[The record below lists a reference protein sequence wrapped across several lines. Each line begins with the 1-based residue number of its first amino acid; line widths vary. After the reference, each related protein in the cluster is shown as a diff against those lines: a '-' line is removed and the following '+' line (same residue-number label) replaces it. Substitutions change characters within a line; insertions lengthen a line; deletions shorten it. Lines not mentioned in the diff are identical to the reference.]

1 MLGYSAEEV
10 VNRITPAEI
19 SDPQELIARA
29 EALSLEFCAPI
40 TPGFEALVY
49 KAKRGIEDI
58 YELTKIRK
66 DGSRFPALVSVTA
79 LHDKENK
86 IIGYLLIGTDNTAR
100 KLALKGQRE
109 SDEKFKYL
117 FDHSPVGKS
126 ITLTTGEVQ
135 VNQAFCNML
144 GYSAKELKQGRWQD
158 ISPPEDVASTERAIA
173 PLLAGVQL
181 STRFTK
187 RYLHKDGSIIWA
199 DVSTALRRDAA
210 GKPMYFMTS
219 ALDITELKR
228 VEAEI
233 RQLNAELEQ
242 RVAERTAKLEE
253 ANKELESFAYSVS
266 HDLRTPLRAIDGFSH
281 QLLNRYADKIDEEG
295 KRYLNIVRQS
305 AQKMG
310 QLIDDILAFSRMG
323 RTQMA
328 KSEVD
333 MDELVR
339 EVFEELKPVIA
350 DRNLTLDTKALPA
363 CHGDRAMLRQV
374 WVNLLSNAIKFTA
387 PRAAAQ
393 VEVSGSAEGAELIY
407 SIKDNGAGFDMR
419 YAEKLFGVFQR
430 LHSNEEFEGTGIGL
444 AIVKRIVTRHGGR
457 VWAEGAVD
465 QGATVYFALPRS

>member
-10 VNRITPAEI
+10 VNKITPAEI

-29 EALSLEFCAPI
+29 EALSLEFGAPI

-49 KAKRGIEDI
+49 KARRGIEDI

-100 KLALKGQRE
+100 KRAMEEQRE
-109 SDEKFKYL
+109 SDEKFKHI
-117 FDHSPVGKS
+117 FDYSYVGNS
-126 ITLTTGEVQ
+126 ITSVSGEIH
-135 VNQAFCNML
+135 VNRAFCNML
-144 GYSAKELKQGRWQD
+144 GYSAEELKHLRWQD
-158 ISPPEDVASTERAIA
+158 ITHPDDI
-173 PLLAGVQL
+173 PLTDEALATVLAGTQQA
-181 STRFTK
+181 THFTK
-187 RYLHKDGSIIWA
+187 RYLHKNGSVIWA
-199 DVSTALRRDAA
+199 NVSTALRRDAA

-219 ALDITELKR
+219 VLDITDLKR

-242 RVAERTAKLEE
+242 RVAERTAKLED

-281 QLLNRYADKIDEEG
+281 QLLNRYADKVDDEG

-323 RTQMA
+323 RTEM
-328 KSEVD
+328 STSGVD

-339 EVFEELKPVIA
+339 EVCDELRPTFAGRELK
-350 DRNLTLDTKALPA
+350 LDIQALPA

-374 WVNLLSNAIKFTA
+374 WVNLLNNAIKFTA
-387 PRAAAQ
+387 PRTAAL
-393 VEVSGSAEGAELIY
+393 VELGGRVEGAELVY
-407 SIKDNGAGFDMR
+407 YVKDNGAGFDMR

-444 AIVKRIVTRHGGR
+444 AIVKRIVARHGGR
-457 VWAEGAVD
+457 VWAEGAID
-465 QGATVYFALPRS
+465 QGATIHFALPVL